1 MYPCTLVYYLS
12 TLSKLL
18 QKIQCACISRDVC
31 SASFH
36 VERILY
42 TANSLIKRGAAV
54 ARIYVDGVTKM
65 SPQWL

>member
-1 MYPCTLVYYLS
+1 MYPCTLVYYLC

-36 VERILY
+36 VERILN
-42 TANSLIKRGAAV
+42 TADRLV
-54 ARIYVDGVTKM
+54 
-65 SPQWL
+65 